1 MIYLVISPQMAQYNI
16 SIYILSG
23 IINSLEMIE
32 VYERMY
38 TGYMQILYHFIQG
51 TEPFG
56 LWYV

>member
-38 TGYMQILYHFIQG
+38 TGYMQILYHFI
-51 TEPFG
+51 
-56 LWYV
+56 